1 MYHFQN
7 QSNPIS
13 LWLQGGPGGSSL
25 FGLFVENG
33 PYTLIDV
40 DTAVLKNYTW
50 LGSMSLIYFDNPV
63 GTGFSFTENDKGYA
77 TNEADVARDLYNAL
91 GQFFTLFSEYRNNDF
106 YLTGESY
113 AGKYIPAIGSLLHAK
128 KNESKIN
135 LKGVAIGNGLIDPE
149 SMIDYSS
156 FLYEI
161 SLFNEDQARIG
172 KKYEEAILDDIK
184 NERYAECLKKR
195 YEYMG
200 SNVQSYFKIVT
211 GLNYFYNMRLS
222 EQPKD
227 QTFFNAYVTQPKA
240 RKALHVGTK
249 TFNSER
255 QVEQHLED
263 DICRSSKSELITLME
278 NYKVLL
284 YSGQLDIRVATPF
297 TDSMLSRLKWKGSE
311 EFMQSKRQIWKVD
324 GQIDG
329 YLKKSN
335 KFYFMIIRNAGHIL
349 PYDQPKLAFHMI
361 DQFINDKL

>member
-13 LWLQGGPGGSSL
+13 LWLQGGPGNSSL

-156 FLYEI
+156 FLYKI
-161 SLFNEDQARIG
+161 SLFDEDQAEIG
-172 KKYEEAILDDIK
+172 KKYEEKILNDIK
-184 NERYAECLKKR
+184 NERYDACHLKWND
-195 YEYMG
+195 YIE
-200 SNVQSYFKIVT
+200 SNTSFFYNVT
-211 GLNYFYNMRLS
+211 GITYYYNFLFDK
-222 EQPKD
+222 EPNDFKFF
-227 QTFFNAYVTQPKA
+227 QTYVTNSKSRA
-240 RKALHVGTK
+240 ALHVGNK
-249 TFNSER
+249 NYSSGKD
-255 QVEQHLED
+255 VLDHLKND
-263 DICRSSKSELITLME
+263 MCKSAKSDLIILME

-284 YSGQLDIRVATPF
+284 YSGQLDIIVASPL
-297 TDSMLSRLKWKGSE
+297 TDNMINRLKWKGSE
-311 EFMQSKRQIWKVD
+311 KYRRSKRQIWKVD
-324 GQIDG
+324 GKVAG
-329 YLKKSN
+329 YLKKV
-335 KFYFMIIRNAGHIL
+335 KDFYFMIIRDAGHIL
-349 PYDQPKLAFHMI
+349 PYDQPKAAFQMI
-361 DQFINDKL
+361 TQFVNDQL